1 MSWILTECLPPLTL
15 EGLSK
20 VVYRLIFQFRGGM
33 KDSGVDSFRRR
44 VNRRLGRVISSQ
56 VHRVARAGGRWLA
69 MFGELGHK
77 GLEML
82 LGTFDLLEAVVI
94 GAAGQA

>member
-1 MSWILTECLPPLTL
+1 
-15 EGLSK
+15 
-20 VVYRLIFQFRGGM
+20 M
-33 KDSGVDSFRRR
+33 KGSGADSFRGRM
-44 VNRRLGRVISSQ
+44 NRRLGRVISSQ
-56 VHRVARAGGRWLA
+56 GHRVARVGGQWLT

-94 GAAGQA
+94 GAAGQASRRAIRSRVTLAIRERVVARRSQAR